1 MAGGWGIETKAVWQM
16 FKCGT
21 IQISNHLH
29 RVEHVVQSK
38 SENKKKH
45 IFFCVLGGGGGGGG
59 GYCFNGTKST
69 KGA

>member
-1 MAGGWGIETKAVWQM
+1 M

-29 RVEHVVQSK
+29 TAEHVVQSK
-38 SENKKKH
+38 SEKKKH
-45 IFFCVLGGGGGGGG
+45 IFFVCWGGGGGGG